1 MIGAARFFAVRLF
14 APRYW
19 PKVGAAPALLV
30 VSMTEVAII
39 ADRTTA
45 IGISADRTTAVSVSA
60 DRTTA
65 ITIQMGTT

>member
-19 PKVGAAPALLV
+19 PKFGAAPALLV

-45 IGISADRTTAVSVSA
+45 VSVSA

-65 ITIQMGTT
+65 ITIQRGTT